1 MKRRPARL
9 IFASLILGTLLTACQ
24 MSGVTLGGGYA
35 GGFGGSSSGGG
46 GIGVNF
52 NLGDI
57 FGWNQAKGDIGTLSR
72 PGTELKDLKVSR
84 TDGAVQGTYDYTL
97 TGLGSNAA
105 DAPARIQVSIP
116 CGGSVTDPGALSSR
130 LRFRAGSRFRLN
142 PKSPVS
148 QRPAPRTTSGSRS
161 QKAASDFLNQT
172 QIN

>member
-9 IFASLILGTLLTACQ
+9 ILASLLLGTLLTACQ
-24 MSGVTLGGGYA
+24 MGGVTLGGGYA

-116 CGGSVTDPGALSSR
+116 CGGSVMDPGALSFPIEIPRGISVPIESKVT
-130 LRFRAGSRFRLN
+130 G
-142 PKSPVS
+142 VS
-148 QRPAPRTTSGSRS
+148 KTCTPDYKRVSITKGG
-161 QKAASDFLNQT
+161 
-172 QIN
+172 I

>member
-1 MKRRPARL
+1 MKRRPVRL
-9 IFASLILGTLLTACQ
+9 VFASLILGTLLTACQ
-24 MSGVTLGGGYA
+24 MGGVTLGGGYA
-35 GGFGGSSSGGG
+35 GCFGGSSSGGG

-116 CGGSVTDPGALSSR
+116 CGCLLYT
-130 LRFRAGSRFRLN
+130 
-142 PKSPVS
+142 SPS
-148 QRPAPRTTSGSRS
+148 PRD
-161 QKAASDFLNQT
+161 A
-172 QIN
+172 